1 MLTPASLPTELIGRQ
16 PELLRACQILLA
28 DGDILLAGVP
38 GIGRKTL
45 MRSAAQQCQ
54 AQVIE
59 IDCLR
64 ATSYQRFL
72 SLMAEAFL
80 LTFDQPH
87 EQSLIADW
95 SKQQPLTLS
104 PTGQA
109 HLSWNK
115 RDHWTVLQSL
125 LTLPQALAE
134 ALDCR
139 VVLVFQNFPHIRSWD
154 KQNVWEKYLKQEI
167 QVQSRVSYALIA
179 TFAES
184 WAEPNDM
191 QVLSLGPIAPDTMAT
206 WVTQSLAY
214 EGLVLAP
221 DAAALFVDYV
231 QGHFGDAI
239 ALARRIWLEQQRAI
253 AAGKTDRQ
261 PHHIHLNHIHPDHI
275 HHSTLALVNDL
286 AVTFESL
293 ILLLPPTQVR
303 VLESLALDPT
313 DSPHSREYI
322 KKHDLS
328 RGGTL
333 QGALSSLAQKGLLYG
348 AELNYRIALPLLAF
362 WLKHRLH

>member
-1 MLTPASLPTELIGRQ
+1 VNANPFLPTELIGRD
-16 PELLRACQILLA
+16 PALLQACQILSA
-28 DGDILLAGVP
+28 DGDILLAGIP

-45 MRSAAQQCQ
+45 IRAAARQCR
-54 AQVIE
+54 AQTIE

-80 LTFDQPH
+80 LTFDAPEAQAILGRWC
-87 EQSLIADW
+87 QS
-95 SKQQPLTLS
+95 QPLTLD
-104 PTGQA
+104 PTGQPR
-109 HLSWNK
+109 LSWPQC
-115 RDHWTVLQSL
+115 DDWMVLQSL
-125 LTLPQALAE
+125 LALPQALAE
-134 ALDCR
+134 ARDCR

-154 KQNVWEKYLKQEI
+154 KQNTWEQYLKQEI

-184 WAEPNDM
+184 WADPNDL
-191 QVLSLGPIAPDTMAT
+191 QVLSLGPIAADVMVDWITK
-206 WVTQSLAY
+206 SLQR
-214 EGLVLAP
+214 EGLELEP
-221 DAAALFVDYV
+221 DAADLFGDYV

-239 ALARRIWLEQQRAI
+239 ALARRVWLDHQ
-253 AAGKTDRQ
+253 GDREILLQ
-261 PHHIHLNHIHPDHI
+261 PHHI
-275 HHSTLALVNDL
+275 HHSTLGLVDDL

-313 DSPHSREYI
+313 DSPHSRDYI

-362 WLKHRLH
+362 WLKHRLR